1 MAEVVG
7 VLAGGFLK
15 EGEEGILMGEGVGIL
30 MGEGVRTLMGEG
42 EGIQKG
48 DPHMLVGVLM
58 EDQELD

>member
-15 EGEEGILMGEGVGIL
+15 EGEEGILMGEGV
-30 MGEGVRTLMGEG
+30 ETLMGEG

-48 DPHMLVGVLM
+48 DPHMLELLVGVQM

>member
-15 EGEEGILMGEGVGIL
+15 EGEEGILMGEGV
-30 MGEGVRTLMGEG
+30 ETLMGEG

-48 DPHMLVGVLM
+48 DPHMLVGVLT

>member
-15 EGEEGILMGEGVGIL
+15 EGEEGILMGEGVG
-30 MGEGVRTLMGEG
+30 TLMGEG

-48 DPHMLVGVLM
+48 DPHMLELLVGVQT